1 MKLQIPKETDDKS
14 TGETTETNNEPLSE
28 FVTFSKIKY
37 RAVRVRLL
45 VDLPADFGDE
55 RYKANAEI
63 IAGINDDGY
72 VCVPTIES
80 NGTKDIASLEDGEFE
95 IIECTGEPRMPVAT
109 PPPIK
114 QSPSDATS
122 ETHEPDR
129 HEVQHVDDFSLK
141 VGNPPELRWK
151 LNQDGTVNRESYREI
166 PEDIHAAELAYLE
179 AGHEC
184 KRIADE
190 ISRLQAEHE
199 IAIDRRK
206 SLGVD
211 LCRVLE
217 KRIRET
223 LDETECEVKIK
234 GNKEPSQVAEKP
246 AAESP
251 ISEQPTGDYSNLSA
265 PISELW
271 STPIER
277 FGKKKQDA
285 LLAACP
291 TIGDFERLREQA
303 GRSFKP
309 LHEMLPDGIGQGVAD
324 ELEERQ
330 LSWMTKNLQQ
340 VSDDS
345 TVGNDDKTIQPKTE
359 TEETESHDEIGGDEH
374 REDDEAGQNYNP
386 YNFG

>member
-1 MKLQIPKETDDKS
+1 MKLQIPKETASRS
-14 TGETTETNNEPLSE
+14 TGETTETTGEPLPE

-80 NGTKDIASLEDGEFE
+80 NGTKDIAALEDGEFE
-95 IIECTGEPRMPVAT
+95 IIECTGEL
-109 PPPIK
+109 PPIR
-114 QSPSDATS
+114 QTPSDATS
-122 ETHEPDR
+122 ETHKPDR

-166 PEDIHAAELAYLE
+166 PGDIHAAEIAYLE

-184 KRIADE
+184 ERIADE
-190 ISRLQAEHE
+190 IARLQSEHE

-211 LCRVLE
+211 LCRILE

-234 GNKEPSQVAEKP
+234 GNKEPSQVAENH
-246 AAESP
+246 AAETP
-251 ISEQPTGDYSNLSA
+251 LSEKATGDYSAMSA

-285 LLAACP
+285 LVAACP

-309 LHEMLPDGIGQGVAD
+309 LHEMLPDGIGQSVAD

-330 LSWMTKNLQQ
+330 LSWMTKNLQAISPSQ
-340 VSDDS
+340 VDDS
-345 TVGNDDKTIQPKTE
+345 SAAGRDDKTIQPKTE
-359 TEETESHDEIGGDEH
+359 TEETESHDEIGGDEQ
-374 REDDEAGQNYNP
+374 REDGEAEQDDSP